1 MFCLPFALLDI
12 SHNTS
17 AFHTCISQPL
27 KQNYFCFESHL
38 EYLLIDM
45 KNDFHILRE
54 NDLPQCI
61 RVFVNLSII
70 FLVIIFIASS
80 VSASDENNIWKKYG
94 SKTLYKGDTYIVQ
107 NYKIEAYD
115 FPIPD
120 NEGYITNPSIFLK
133 IYKDNNPNPIQ
144 EILLTPHESE
154 SCDEI
159 KITAVDLPSGQVVEL
174 QNDEYQPWGKI
185 EVAIKRRPKFDI
197 DISTDKQK
205 YQQNSRIKVN
215 IIVRNEGN
223 SDAKN
228 VKLEYDTGGLEVDS
242 TNIDKSHTRFTMG
255 DSITGELNLKAP
267 KAVVEKKTYTIS
279 VTVTGDDLEGD
290 ELSDT
295 KSVSI
300 DVLPDSGSIYV
311 YSTPSGAKVS
321 IDGADRGIA
330 PLTIYG
336 VSAGYHTIKLTKSG
350 YEDYTE
356 NIYLSAGE
364 TKSISTSL
372 VPSVAPTAQTMP
384 TNPTDDFIWSY
395 NTDTIVSSVSISD
408 NGAYVAAGGYDGN
421 VYLFTNDGKKLW
433 NYSTDDYS
441 NSVSISADGSYIAA
455 GSANG
460 VYLFNREGEKLW
472 SFKTGDNIPIKEV
485 SIAADGSY
493 VAAGGNDHNVYLF
506 NRAGEKLWSYKT
518 GDNIH
523 KVSISADGS
532 YVAAGGVDYNVYLFN
547 RAGEK
552 LWDYNTGGYVNS
564 LAISGDGS
572 YLAVEGSYFVKVGH
586 YDTTF
591 YFFNRAGEKLWS
603 YKFDVKGIS
612 ISDDGSYVAAGDWNG
627 NVHLFNRN
635 GEELWNYNTNGNIR
649 EISLSADGSYV
660 AAGGD
665 SIYLFNHGGEKL
677 WSYYIGDVIRSVSIS
692 ADGSHV
698 AAGAQDNKVY
708 VFNSD
713 NAPTAQTTKQT
724 EKIGYV
730 SIYSNPPNANI
741 EIDGEYVGYTP
752 RTISVP
758 VGYHIL
764 KLTKSGHEDHIK
776 QIYVSDVRAVS
787 VSEKL
792 VEKESL
798 LKKVTPIIFLF
809 LIVFA
814 LFKVYSHI
822 SNQPVPQPVRQTPA
836 KPAQVK
842 PTPAKPA
849 KVRPTY
855 TMPAQVKPNPINL
868 NKFILDSGEA
878 IYLEKK
884 LTDSGKMSHIYKT
897 SRDGYLAKIY
907 KEPEEWQ
914 RKAIEQIVGKYN
926 IVANKPSHRNYFCWP
941 EEIIREPKLG
951 VLMPEAP
958 SNLETMAHFTTLDY
972 FINRIPPE
980 RQGDWKMRVKI
991 AIDMAQSMQFMHSH
1005 GLCHADISVNNIL
1018 IDPVTGEMRWIDLD
1032 GLVIQ
1037 DDPYLKPAVK
1047 GTKKYM
1053 APEIVAEK
1061 ALPSINTDLHSLAV
1075 LIYELLLMNHPLW
1088 RGWLPDDMIG
1098 LEMEGDMQE
1107 KLIYGKKACYVENPF
1122 TTKNRPN
1129 GNYIGS
1135 EIYGNEFKNKMIVA
1149 FVDGI
1154 KVPHKRVPAATWAA
1168 ILQNIYNDLIQCKNQ
1183 GCVLKY
1189 FSKTPNKKCPWCK
1202 K

>member
-1 MFCLPFALLDI
+1 MLGRSEKVMVGMKD
-12 SHNTS
+12 S
-17 AFHTCISQPL
+17 FHAIC
-27 KQNYFCFESHL
+27 
-38 EYLLIDM
+38 
-45 KNDFHILRE
+45 KNSLS
-54 NDLPQCI
+54 QCI
-61 RVFVNLSII
+61 RVLINSFII
-70 FLVIIFIASS
+70 FLILTSMAP
-80 VSASDENNIWKKYG
+80 SASANDENDIWKLYG
-94 SKTLYKGDTYIVQ
+94 SKKLSDGDTYIV
-107 NYKIEAYD
+107 NDYEIKAYD
-115 FPIPD
+115 FPKLQ
-120 NEGYITNPSIFLK
+120 EGSIVTPFIGLKVYKNGDYVKTIYIGLQN
-133 IYKDNNPNPIQ
+133 Y
-144 EILLTPHESE
+144 EI
-154 SCDEI
+154 CDDI
-159 KITAVDLPSGQVVEL
+159 KITAVDLPSGQIVNWQSDV
-174 QNDEYQPWGKI
+174 YQHWGKI
-185 EVAIKRRPKFDI
+185 EVAIKRKPKFNI
-197 DISTDKQK
+197 KISTDEEK
-205 YQQNSRIKVN
+205 YQQNSMVIVN
-215 IIVRNEGN
+215 IIVRNDGDG
-223 SDAKN
+223 DAKN
-228 VKLEYDTGGLEVDS
+228 VKLEYDIGGLEVSS
-242 TNIDKSHTRFTMG
+242 TNIDQSRTLFTMS
-255 DSITGELNLKAP
+255 DSITGKLNLKIPEAID
-267 KAVVEKKTYTIS
+267 EKERYTIS
-279 VTVTGDDLEGD
+279 VTVTGEDLDGE
-290 ELSDT
+290 ELSET
-295 KSVSI
+295 KSVFI
-300 DVLPDSGSIYV
+300 DALPDSGSVYV
-311 YSTPSGAKVS
+311 YSTPPGTTIN

-330 PLTIYG
+330 PLTIPD
-336 VSAGYHTIKLTKSG
+336 VSIGYHTIKLTKSG

-356 NIYLSAGE
+356 NIYVSAGE

-395 NTDTIVSSVSISD
+395 NADTIVSSVSISD

-603 YKFDVKGIS
+603 YKFRVKGIS

-649 EISLSADGSYV
+649 DISLSADGSYV

-713 NAPTAQTTKQT
+713 YAPIRQTTKQT

-776 QIYVSDVRAVS
+776 QIYVSDVRALS

-798 LKKVTPIIFLF
+798 LKKVTPIIFLL

-814 LFKVYSHI
+814 FFKVYSHI
-822 SNQPVPQPVRQTPA
+822 SNQPVPQPVRLTPA

-842 PTPAKPA
+842 PTYTKPA
-849 KVRPTY
+849 QVRPTY
-855 TMPAQVKPNPINL
+855 TKPQFKPKPINS
-868 NKFILDSGEA
+868 NKYILDNGET
-878 IYLEKK
+878 IELLKK
-884 LTDSGKMSHIYKT
+884 MDKGNVSHIYKT
-897 SRDGYLAKIY
+897 SRKGYVAKIY
-907 KEPEEWQ
+907 KKPEKWQ
-914 RKAIEQIVGKYN
+914 EKAIEQIVGKYN
-926 IVANKPSHRNYFCWP
+926 IVAEKPSLGNYFCWP
-941 EEIIREPKLG
+941 EEIIRKPQLG

-958 SNLETMAHFTTLDY
+958 SNLKTMLQYLKSDF
-972 FINRIPPE
+972 FIERIPSE
-980 RQGDWKMRVKI
+980 LKGDWKMRVKI
-991 AIDMAQSMQFMHSH
+991 AKNMAESIQFMHRK
-1005 GLCHADISVNNIL
+1005 GLCHSDISENNIL
-1018 IDPVTGEMRWIDLD
+1018 IDPVSGEMRWIDLD
-1032 GLVIQ
+1032 GLVILN
-1037 DDPYLKPAVK
+1037 DPDLKPVVA
-1047 GTKKYM
+1047 GTLEFM
-1053 APEIVAEK
+1053 APELVQKNATS
-1061 ALPSINTDLHSLAV
+1061 SINTDLHSLAV
-1075 LIYELLLMNHPLW
+1075 LIYRFLLMNDPLK
-1088 RGWLPDDMIG
+1088 RPGMLQDN
-1098 LEMEGDMQE
+1098 LRTKEREGREQE
-1107 KLIYGKKACYVENPF
+1107 ELIYGKFACYVENPN
-1122 TTKNRPN
+1122 TTNNRPN
-1129 GNYIGS
+1129 KHYIGS
-1135 EIYGNEFKNKMIVA
+1135 EIYGGKFKEKMELV

-1154 KVPHKRVPAATWAA
+1154 KNPNKRVPASTWGI
-1168 ILQNIYNDLIQCKNQ
+1168 ILQEIYDDLVQCKNPN
-1183 GCVLKY
+1183 CVHKY
-1189 FSKTPNKKCPWCK
+1189 YYGPPNKECPWCK

>member
-1 MFCLPFALLDI
+1 
-12 SHNTS
+12 
-17 AFHTCISQPL
+17 
-27 KQNYFCFESHL
+27 
-38 EYLLIDM
+38 M

-115 FPIPD
+115 FSIPD
-120 NEGYITNPSIFLK
+120 NDGYITDPSIFLK
-133 IYKDNNPNPIQ
+133 IYKDNNPYPIQ
-144 EILLTPHESE
+144 EIILAPHESE

-159 KITAVDLPSGQVVEL
+159 KITAVDLPSGKVVEW
-174 QNDEYQPWGKI
+174 QSDEYQPWGKI

-197 DISTDKQK
+197 DISTDKQE
-205 YQQNSRIKVN
+205 YQQNSIIKVN

-242 TNIDKSHTRFTMG
+242 TNIDKSHTRFVMG

-279 VTVTGDDLEGD
+279 VTVTGEDLDGE
-290 ELSDT
+290 ELSEI
-295 KSVSI
+295 KSVFI
-300 DVLPDSGSIYV
+300 DALPDSGSIYV
-311 YSTPSGAKVS
+311 SSTPPGTKIN

-395 NTDTIVSSVSISD
+395 NADTIVSSVSISD

-603 YKFDVKGIS
+603 YKFRVKGIS

-798 LKKVTPIIFLF
+798 LKKVTPIIFLL

-814 LFKVYSHI
+814 FFKVYSHI
-822 SNQPVPQPVRQTPA
+822 SNQPVPQPVRPTPA

-842 PTPAKPA
+842 PIPTKPQVKPIPTKPHVKPIPAKP
-849 KVRPTY
+849 V
-855 TMPAQVKPNPINL
+855 QVKPKPINL
-868 NKFILDSGEA
+868 NEYILDSGEA
-878 IYLEKK
+878 IYLSKK
-884 LTDSGKMSHIYKT
+884 STDSGKVSHIYKT
-897 SRDGYLAKIY
+897 SRYGYVAKIY
-907 KEPEEWQ
+907 KKPEEWQ
-914 RKAIEQIVGKYN
+914 KKAIEQIVGKHN
-926 IVANKPSHRNYFCWP
+926 IVAKKPALRNFFCWP
-941 EEIIREPKLG
+941 EAIIREPKLG
-951 VLMPEAP
+951 ILMPEAP
-958 SNLETMAHFTTLDY
+958 SNMGKDNMKFLVMPKAFKR
-972 FINRIPPE
+972 FSPE
-980 RQGDWKMRVKI
+980 RRGNWKMRVKI
-991 AIDMAQSMQFMHSH
+991 AINMAKSMSHMHNA
-1005 GLCHADISVNNIL
+1005 GLCHGDISYSNIL
-1018 IDPVTGEMRWIDLD
+1018 VDPRNGDMRWIDLD
-1032 GLVIQ
+1032 GLVIPR
-1037 DDPYLKPAVK
+1037 DPYLRPAVE
-1047 GTKKYM
+1047 GTPDYM
-1053 APEIVAEK
+1053 APELIRKMAT
-1061 ALPSINTDLHSLAV
+1061 PSINTDRHSLAV
-1075 LIYELLLMNHPLW
+1075 LIYQLLLINHPL
-1088 RGWLPDDMIG
+1088 RRPGQKQRDDMGG
-1098 LEMEGDMQE
+1098 LKISAEEQTRLELGE
-1107 KLIYGKKACYVENPF
+1107 YAVYVENPNNKINWP
-1122 TTKNRPN
+1122 TNS
-1129 GNYIGS
+1129 YIGS
-1135 EIYGNEFKNKMIVA
+1135 EIYGKEFKEKMRIT
-1149 FVDGI
+1149 FVDGL
-1154 KVPHKRVPAATWAA
+1154 KNPNKRTDAFMWWVT
-1168 ILQNIYNDLIQCKNQ
+1168 LKNIHDDLIQCKNPS
-1183 GCVLKY
+1183 CVQKY
-1189 FSKTPNKKCPWCK
+1189 YPKTPNKKCPWCK
-1202 K
+1202 R